1 MLLVIDDGLLMTK
14 NMVSKNPSLG
24 DLRRGIRGRF
34 LHQTAC
40 HTHCRADG
48 SQYRNQRLNDVF
60 YYFASARKYGG
71 ELLFH
76 LFAIQS

>member
-1 MLLVIDDGLLMTK
+1 MLLVIDDGLMTII
-14 NMVSKNPSLG
+14 MVSKIPLFRRPKEG
-24 DLRRGIRGRF
+24 DWGRF

-48 SQYRNQRLNDVF
+48 SQNRNQRLNDEF